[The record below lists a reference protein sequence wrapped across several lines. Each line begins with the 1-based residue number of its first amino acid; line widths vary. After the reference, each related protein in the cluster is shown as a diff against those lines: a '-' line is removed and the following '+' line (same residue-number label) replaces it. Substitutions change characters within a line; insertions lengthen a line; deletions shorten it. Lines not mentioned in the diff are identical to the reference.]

1 MARESARR
9 DYLGALMKDTA
20 WAFAQY
26 ENVRARLPASQA
38 RGACERVPNLGALV
52 DEFDV
57 FLFDAY
63 GVLNVGNTP
72 IAGAPAR
79 VAALQDMGKRCLVL
93 TNGASFPTS
102 NRLPTYRKYGYD
114 FTAENVISSRDALA
128 AHLATLP
135 AASWAAMVPQGASF
149 EGLGIRFDLLED
161 APAPYAGAEGF
172 LLLGSQI
179 WNDDRQA
186 RLMLALQQ
194 NPRPVLVGNPDLV
207 APYEHGFNLQPGIYA
222 HWLADETGVEPR
234 FFGKPF
240 SGMFSEAKRRFGAVP
255 SSRVLMI
262 GDTLHTDILGGAAAG
277 FKTLLIEDHGMFRGA
292 DVKPYIVQSGI
303 APDYIA
309 PTI

>member
-1 MARESARR
+1 MA
-9 DYLGALMKDTA
+9 DTN

-26 ENVRARLPASQA
+26 ENVRKRLPVSSA
-38 RGACERVPNLGALV
+38 RGACARVPDLGALV
-52 DEFDV
+52 DKFDV

-79 VAALQDMGKRCLVL
+79 VAALQAMGKRALVI
-93 TNGASFPTS
+93 TNGASFPAS
-102 NRLPTYRKYGYD
+102 DRLPKYQQYGFN
-114 FTAENVISSRDALA
+114 FTADDVISSRDALA

-135 AASWAAMVPQGASF
+135 DMRWAAMAPSGASF
-149 EGLGIRFDLLED
+149 EGLGVAFDLLED
-161 APAPYAGAEGF
+161 SPDTYAKAEGF

-179 WNDDRQA
+179 WNDTRQA
-186 RLMLALQQ
+186 MLVETLRA

-207 APYEHGFNLQPGIYA
+207 APYEHGFNLQPGLYA
-222 HWLADETGVEPR
+222 HWLADNTGLEPL

-240 SGMFSEAKRRFGAVP
+240 GGMFTEAARRFGEVP
-255 SSRVLMI
+255 PERVLMI

-277 FKTLLIEDHGMFRGA
+277 FKTLLVENHGMFRGT
-292 DVKPYIVQSGI
+292 DVAPYIQQSGI
-303 APDYIA
+303 APDYIT